1 MNFAIA
7 RKTDEH
13 FVAGKRY
20 ECTNTYDNFIDV
32 LSEDQKLIKIDLSDA
47 DFLFVLNIA
56 ENGEEKSVYEELKRN
71 TSIEEAAKLLS
82 CITQGCGECSPDSKE
97 QCISCLTELLAE
109 TASSIT
115 ES

>member
-20 ECTNTYDNFIDV
+20 ECTNTYGNFIDI
-32 LSEDQKLIKIDLSDA
+32 LSEDQKLIKVDLSDPE
-47 DFLFVLNIA
+47 FLFVLNAA
-56 ENGEEKSVYEELKRN
+56 ENGEEKSVYEELKSSI
-71 TSIEEAAKLLS
+71 SIEETAELLS
-82 CITQGCGECSPDSKE
+82 CITQGCGKCSPDSKE

-109 TASSIT
+109 TTRSIT

>member
-20 ECTNTYDNFIDV
+20 ECTNTYGNFIDV
-32 LSEDQKLIKIDLSDA
+32 LSEDQELVKVDLSDA
-47 DFLFVLNIA
+47 EFLFVLNVT
-56 ENGEEKSVYEELKRN
+56 ENKEEKAVYEELKSS
-71 TSIEEAAKLLS
+71 TSIEEAAELLS
-82 CITQGCGECSPDSKE
+82 CITQSCGECSPDSKE
-97 QCISCLTELLAE
+97 QCISCLMELLAE